1 MSALAL
7 LWAPLAAT
15 TGALT
20 SHEPVR
26 AAASS
31 PLSTVALLSLLAL
44 AALAWLRRR
53 TPAPRADQRTLAVI
67 AQAPLGGRARA
78 VWLSAGPRELVVA
91 VAQQGVTVLDHWTR
105 DAREDAAGARDAH
118 GPRAR
123 SRAPAAPADAR
134 VPQPRARGLV
144 PTAAAE
150 AAPAPA
156 DTRVPQPRAGGP
168 TAAAEATPAGPRGD
182 AHVAPPRPHRPCRAR
197 RSPRGARGRCSPW
210 SSS

>member
-134 VPQPRARGLV
+134 VPQPL
-144 PTAAAE
+144 
-150 AAPAPA
+150 
-156 DTRVPQPRAGGP
+156 AGGP

-182 AHVAPPRPHRPCRAR
+182 AHVAPARPHRPCRAR